1 MLRFGLGRAFVSP
14 NTVVKLAPEGCPD
27 AAGTMAIAA
36 WEPKDAGCV
45 IRCSVSSSCYSLYPL
60 EREHMQLIAH
70 SMQAI
75 SNHTFVTKYL
85 LLTGRAYGKQKC
97 SGRDYFLPNTSL
109 AMVANCMLDVPS

>member
-1 MLRFGLGRAFVSP
+1 MLRFGLGRALASP

-45 IRCSVSSSCYSLYPL
+45 IRCSVSSSCYSLDAL
-60 EREHMQLIAH
+60 EREHVQLIAH

-75 SNHTFVTKYL
+75 SNQYTCY
-85 LLTGRAYGKQKC
+85 
-97 SGRDYFLPNTSL
+97 
-109 AMVANCMLDVPS
+109 